1 MFWQN
6 RKRCWTL
13 TAKHWDCASIMARD
27 GFAKRLNTAIQTTGT
42 VLCVGIDPHPD
53 LMPPVFGGANQQL
66 GSQAALAHLRD
77 FSLAVIA
84 ASAGMIPAIKPQAAL
99 FEAHGAGGMVILAEI
114 ARTAQQQGL
123 LVIMDA
129 KRGDIGSTARAYAAG
144 WLGPD
149 AAFASDALTINPYLG
164 MDSLEPF
171 FTQAAKTQSGLFV
184 LVRTSNKGSADIQ
197 QQVLAT
203 ADGSDMPL
211 YAHIAQQLAPYI
223 DAATD
228 PQTGLS
234 DIGIVAGA
242 TGPAEALA
250 LRDYLPSAPF
260 LIPGYGAQGA
270 SAAEACAGLIR
281 REEGYL
287 TGGLV
292 NASRAITHNDAVQKA
307 ASIPEAEQAMSEAI
321 QAAKDAFAAL
331 TR

>member
-6 RKRCWTL
+6 RKLCWTL
-13 TAKHWDCASIMARD
+13 TAKRWDCASIMARA
-27 GFAKRLNTAIQTTGT
+27 GFATRLNTAIQSNGT

-53 LMPPVFGGANQQL
+53 LMPPVFGGPDQEL
-66 GSQAALAHLRD
+66 GSPAALAHLRD
-77 FSLAVIA
+77 FSLAAIA

-99 FEAHGAGGMVILAEI
+99 FEAHGAGGMAILAEI
-114 ARTAQQQGL
+114 ARTAQQHGL

-197 QQVLAT
+197 QQVLALE
-203 ADGSDMPL
+203 DGSSMPV
-211 YAHIAQQLAPYI
+211 YAHIARHLAPYI

-250 LRDYLPSAPF
+250 LREYLPSAPF

-281 REEGYL
+281 RQEGYL

-292 NASRAITHNDAVQKA
+292 NASRAITHNDRVQNA
-307 ASIPEAEQAMSEAI
+307 ASIHAAEQAMRAAI
-321 QAAKDAFAAL
+321 QTAKDAFAEL
-331 TR
+331 TA

>member
-1 MFWQN
+1 MPVFAD
-6 RKRCWTL
+6 RLIEMTRARGTPL
-13 TAKHWDCASIMARD
+13 CA
-27 GFAKRLNTAIQTTGT
+27 G
-42 VLCVGIDPHPD
+42 VDPHLDMIPS
-53 LMPPVFGGANQQL
+53 LFRRGEM
-66 GSQAALAHLRD
+66 AATAPATADAIRD
-77 FSLAVIA
+77 FSHELLARFR
-84 ASAGMIPAIKPQAAL
+84 GKIPVIKPQSAM
-99 FEAHGAGGMVILAEI
+99 FERLGPQGMMIMADLCREAIAENM
-114 ARTAQQQGL
+114 

-197 QQVLAT
+197 QQVLALE
-203 ADGSDMPL
+203 DGSSMPV
-211 YAHIAQQLAPYI
+211 YAHLARHLAPYI

-250 LRDYLPSAPF
+250 LREYLPSAPF

-281 REEGYL
+281 RQEGYL

-292 NASRAITHNDAVQKA
+292 NASRAITHNYRVQNA
-307 ASIPEAEQAMSEAI
+307 ASIHAAEQAMRAAI
-321 QAAKDAFAAL
+321 QTAKDAFAEL
-331 TR
+331 TA

>member
-1 MFWQN
+1 MFWPS
-6 RKRCWTL
+6 RKPCWIPI
-13 TAKHWDCASIMARD
+13 AKRWGCASIMARA
-27 GFAKRLNTAIQTTGT
+27 GFANRLNTAIQTTGT
-42 VLCVGIDPHPD
+42 VLCAGIDPHPD
-53 LMPPVFGGANQQL
+53 LMPPVFGGPDQAL
-66 GSQAALAHLRD
+66 GSPAALAHLRD

-84 ASAGMIPAIKPQAAL
+84 AAAGNIPAIKPQAAL
-99 FEAHGAGGMVILAEI
+99 FEAHGAGGMAVLAEI
-114 ARTAQQQGL
+114 ARTAQQHGL

-144 WLGPD
+144 WLGHD
-149 AAFASDALTINPYLG
+149 AAFASDALTVNPYLG

-171 FTQAAKTQSGLFV
+171 FTQAAKTRSGLFV

-197 QQVLAT
+197 QQVLTT
-203 ADGSDMPL
+203 ADSLTQPV
-211 YAHIAQQLAPYI
+211 YAHIAQRLAPYI

-250 LRDYLPSAPF
+250 LRELLPTAPF
-260 LIPGYGAQGA
+260 LIPGYGEQGA

-281 REEGYL
+281 RQEGYL

-292 NASRAITHNDAVQKA
+292 NASRAITHNAAVQNA
-307 ASIPEAEQAMSEAI
+307 ASISAAEQAIREAI
-321 QAAKDAFAAL
+321 QTAKDAFAGLAL
-331 TR
+331 

>member
-1 MFWQN
+1 M
-6 RKRCWTL
+6 
-13 TAKHWDCASIMARD
+13 
-27 GFAKRLNTAIQTTGT
+27 
-42 VLCVGIDPHPD
+42 
-53 LMPPVFGGANQQL
+53 
-66 GSQAALAHLRD
+66 GSPATLAHLRD
-77 FSLAVIA
+77 FSLAAIA

-99 FEAHGAGGMVILAEI
+99 FEAHGAGGMAILAEI

-171 FTQAAKTQSGLFV
+171 FTQAAKTKSGLFV

-197 QQVLAT
+197 QQVLALE
-203 ADGSDMPL
+203 DGTSMPV
-211 YAHIAQQLAPYI
+211 YAHIARHLAPYI

-228 PQTGLS
+228 PQTSLS
-234 DIGIVAGA
+234 DIGIVTGA
-242 TGPAEALA
+242 TGPAEALT
-250 LRDYLPSAPF
+250 LREYLPSAPF

-281 REEGYL
+281 HQEGYL

-292 NASRAITHNDAVQKA
+292 NASRAITHNDGVRNA
-307 ASIPEAEQAMSEAI
+307 ASIHAAEQAMRAAI
-321 QAAKDAFAAL
+321 QTAKNAFAEL
-331 TR
+331 TAQKK

>member
-1 MFWQN
+1 MFWPN
-6 RKRCWTL
+6 RKPCWIPI
-13 TAKHWDCASIMARD
+13 AKRWDCASIMARA
-27 GFAKRLNTAIQTTGT
+27 GFATRLNTAIQTTGT
-42 VLCVGIDPHPD
+42 VLCAGIDPHPD
-53 LMPPVFGGANQQL
+53 LMPPVFGGPDQAL
-66 GSQAALAHLRD
+66 GSPAALAHLRD

-84 ASAGMIPAIKPQAAL
+84 AAAGNIPAIKPQAAL
-99 FEAHGAGGMVILAEI
+99 FEAHGAGGMAVLAEI
-114 ARTAQQQGL
+114 ARTAQQHGL

-144 WLGPD
+144 WLGHD
-149 AAFASDALTINPYLG
+149 AAFASDALTVNPYLG

-171 FTQAAKTQSGLFV
+171 FTQAAKTRSGLFV

-197 QQVLAT
+197 QQVLTT
-203 ADGSDMPL
+203 ADSLTQPV
-211 YAHIAQQLAPYI
+211 YAHIAQRLAPYI

-250 LRDYLPSAPF
+250 LRELLPTAPF

-281 REEGYL
+281 RQEGYL

-292 NASRAITHNDAVQKA
+292 NASRAITHNAAVQNA
-307 ASIPEAEQAMSEAI
+307 ASISAAEQAMREAI
-321 QAAKDAFAAL
+321 QTAKDAFAGL
-331 TR
+331 TL